1 MTQPAFLTD
10 PALGHVW
17 DVLPEARVVGGAV
30 RDALAGRAVVD
41 IDLAT
46 SHPPADTMAALRQAG
61 VKVVPTGLG
70 HGTVTAVRD
79 EGGQR
84 IVDLDVWT
92 EEQNGAKLAPG
103 TATVA
108 FDLSV

>member
-46 SHPPADTMAALRQAG
+46 PRAPSCVMVALKRSG
-61 VKVVPTGLG
+61 VKVVPIVTVAGSTVPVPDKVPPAF
-70 HGTVTAVRD
+70 TVTAL
-79 EGGQR
+79 E
-84 IVDLDVWT
+84 
-92 EEQNGAKLAPG
+92 LAIAPS
-103 TATVA
+103 TSRLPRPRA
-108 FDLSV
+108 SRSR